1 MEENIPMNYILQEKE
16 GDGDLKVEPSILEFG
31 TVKVGFHKKC
41 FFSIYNP
48 TMTNFYIKLE
58 PEKQEYIGESGNMEE
73 ISNIN
78 DIISFDFK
86 EGLINSFCK
95 KDVSVLFKPINRYLV
110 KMKVN
115 IYATEHQDSKTLK
128 KIILGSY
135 LQEIK
140 TKIILKIRKKIK
152 I

>member
-1 MEENIPMNYILQEKE
+1 MNFIKN
-16 GDGDLKVEPSILEFG
+16 
-31 TVKVGFHKKC
+31 C

-48 TMTNFYIKLE
+48 TIANFYIRLE
-58 PEKQEYIGESGNMEE
+58 PEKQEYIPESRNMEE

-95 KDVSVLFKPINRYLV
+95 KDVSVLFKPINRYLI

-115 IYATEHQDSKTLK
+115 IYATEHQDRKALK
-128 KIILGSY
+128 K
-135 LQEIK
+135 K
-140 TKIILKIRKKIK
+140 
-152 I
+152 